1 MSKMG
6 DYMQDWLDVGGYDLG
21 YSEHDL
27 PDISDM
33 YGVLLSNIK
42 VWEYHGV
49 TEKHYY
55 TKGVKRG

>member
-6 DYMQDWLDVGGYDLG
+6 DYLQDWLDAGGYDLG

-27 PDISDM
+27 PDLDDM
-33 YGVLLSNIK
+33 RKVLKSNTK
-42 VWEYHGV
+42 VWEYYGV